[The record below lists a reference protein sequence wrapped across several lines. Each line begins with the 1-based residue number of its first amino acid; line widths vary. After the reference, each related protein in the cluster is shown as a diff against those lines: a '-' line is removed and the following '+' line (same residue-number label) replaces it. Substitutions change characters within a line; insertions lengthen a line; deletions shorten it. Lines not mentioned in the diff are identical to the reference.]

1 MIEDVNFQIC
11 NQGDSPLGLLS
22 DIGVKECVNFWFC
35 KKTKSK
41 AHSLTPTKT
50 KRCAS
55 FKFQNKI
62 RKYSHTKNQG
72 EINLHKPR
80 KRVWISA
87 YWNHNDA

>member
-1 MIEDVNFQIC
+1 MIEDVNFQIY

-35 KKTKSK
+35 NKVKPK
-41 AHSLTPTKT
+41 AHSLILTK
-50 KRCAS
+50 KKKHAS

-62 RKYSHTKNQG
+62 RKNSHRKIQG

-80 KRVWISA
+80 KRV
-87 YWNHNDA
+87 